1 MKAHLLYES
10 DDFDFQ
16 GELPPLSADLIQD
29 LELSTLFAAM
39 AQGSETLYEVSKRVV
54 LTSLHDPGAISYR
67 QQILADCIANPE
79 MIREMYAIAVAS
91 QEDRRGFFWGRSS
104 QFPSSILSGSISELE
119 LYVGLLKRLR
129 KVADDHVS
137 TVSSK
142 GLGTLF
148 HDLARDLDD
157 NYLSKVDRHLKELR
171 FRDGVLM
178 SAELARNNS
187 GLNYVLLSPTNS
199 KIGWKERIGFGTR
212 TSYSFT
218 VPPRDEAGLN
228 SLSDLESRGI
238 NLVANA
244 VAQSADHIQSYFAML
259 RAESGFY
266 VSCLNLGEQL
276 LARGEPTAFPTP
288 EEWGFHEQSF
298 SDLRDVA
305 LVLRASHP
313 VVGNDIA
320 TKDVP
325 LVIITGANSGGKS
338 TFLRSIGQA
347 QLMMQC
353 GLFVAA
359 QAYRASVADGLFTHF
374 IREEDST
381 MRSGRL
387 VEELERMSAIV
398 EVVTPQCSV
407 LFNETFAAT
416 NEREGSEIARQ
427 VVRALL
433 EKDIKVYFVTH
444 QYDFANS
451 FYNAGQ
457 SPSTLFLRAE
467 RDNNEQR
474 RFKLVE
480 GEPLSTS
487 FGEDLYEKVFLAK
500 EKRRTDG
507 GVSTYGNLREQRV
520 P

>member
-16 GELPPLSADLIQD
+16 GELPSSNSDLIQD

-54 LTSLHDPGAISYR
+54 LTSLRDPEAIIYR

-79 MIREMYAIAVAS
+79 MIREMYTIAVAS
-91 QEDRRGFFWGRSS
+91 QEERRGIFWGRSS
-104 QFPSSILSGSISELE
+104 QFPSSILSGSLSELE
-119 LYVGLLKRLR
+119 LYVRLLKRLR
-129 KVADDHVS
+129 KVADDYVS

-142 GLGTLF
+142 GLATLF
-148 HDLARDLDD
+148 RDLQNDLDD
-157 NYLSKVDRHLKELR
+157 DYLSEVNRHLKELR
-171 FRDGVLM
+171 FRNGVLM
-178 SAELARNNS
+178 SAELARDNS
-187 GLNYVLLSPTNS
+187 GINYVLLSPTDS
-199 KIGWKERIGFGTR
+199 KVGWKERIGIGPR
-212 TSYSFT
+212 SSYSFT
-218 VPPRDEAGLN
+218 IPPRDEAGAQ

-259 RAESGFY
+259 RVETGFY
-266 VSCLNLGEQL
+266 VSCLNLRDQL
-276 LARGEPTAFPTP
+276 VARGEATAFPTP
-288 EEWGFHEQSF
+288 EEWGLHEQSF
-298 SDLRDVA
+298 SELRDVA
-305 LVLRASHP
+305 LVLRASYP

-359 QAYRASVADGLFTHF
+359 EAYRASVADGLFTHF

-387 VEELERMSAIV
+387 VEELVRMSAIA
-398 EVVTPQCSV
+398 EVATPRCV
-407 LFNETFAAT
+407 ILFNESFAAT

-433 EKDIKVYFVTH
+433 ERDIKVFFVTH
-444 QYDFANS
+444 QYDFASS
-451 FYNAGQ
+451 FYNTGQ
-457 SPSTLFLRAE
+457 SPSALFLRAE

-487 FGEDLYEKVFLAK
+487 FGGDLYEKVFLAN
-500 EKRRTDG
+500 EERQSDSH
-507 GVSTYGNLREQRV
+507 VSTGAIAASNG
-520 P
+520 